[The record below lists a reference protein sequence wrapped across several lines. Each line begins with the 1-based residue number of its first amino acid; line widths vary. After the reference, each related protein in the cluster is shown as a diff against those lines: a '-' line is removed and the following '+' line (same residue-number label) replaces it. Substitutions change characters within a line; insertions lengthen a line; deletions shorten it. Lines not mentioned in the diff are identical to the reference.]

1 MARLDVWLWSVRL
14 FKTRTMAT
22 EAVRGGHIRVNGKPV
37 KPALQLKVG
46 DRVTVRQ
53 PGWERQ
59 FEVRKLIVKRVG
71 APVAAECYI
80 DHSPERPA
88 HLSAP
93 VARRD
98 RGAGRPTKRDR
109 RAIDRLR
116 GRDDGAVNRFG

>member
-22 EAVRGGHIRVNGKPV
+22 DAVRGGHVRVNGKPAKPAVQV
-37 KPALQLKVG
+37 KPG
-46 DRVTVRQ
+46 DLVTVRQ
-53 PGWERQ
+53 PGWERK
-59 FEVRKLIVKRVG
+59 FEVRQAIAHALSREQI
-71 APVAAECYI
+71 AEEAYL

-109 RAIDRLR
+109 REIDRLR
-116 GRDDGAVNRFG
+116 GRSSH

>member
-22 EAVRGGHIRVNGKPV
+22 DAVRGGHVRVNGKPAKPAVQV
-37 KPALQLKVG
+37 KPG
-46 DRVTVRQ
+46 DLVTVRQ
-53 PGWERQ
+53 PGWERK
-59 FEVRKLIVKRVG
+59 FEVRQLLTKRVG
-71 APVAAECYI
+71 AKIAEEAYL

-109 RAIDRLR
+109 REIDRLR
-116 GRDDGAVNRFG
+116 GRSSH